1 MPAMKSNKLTKRTH
15 ARIVASCSVCFVSNT
30 RAHRFERSLSEQAI
44 NKHDRRSMVK
54 DEPVI
59 SRQRYP
65 ELAQVR
71 QVSQTI
77 A

>member
-1 MPAMKSNKLTKRTH
+1 MSAMKSDKLAKRAH
-15 ARIVASCSVCFVSNT
+15 ACIFASRQVFVGSNA
-30 RAHRFERSLSEQAI
+30 RAHRFQRSLSEQAI
-44 NKHDRRSMVK
+44 NKRDRGRMISH
-54 DEPVI
+54 EPVI

-71 QVSQTI
+71 RVGQTI